1 MQLASRRR
9 SGSRDSRHAVKPERQ
24 SDTPVNDVSPTQDLE
39 EIPGARPMEPRIL
52 RHNNISKSVSFQQR
66 YIERRFHHLHKTEV
80 HLGQKTDPLKGQ
92 KMTMDIPRSKV
103 RKKHATIRA
112 YRRRDPID
120 FKEREDKRNPTAK
133 KMDKQE
139 RKEAKRF
146 KEYNEGI
153 RQQRKEQPIKERMQ
167 QKVQRYHPTG
177 DQPLGEKSN
186 MSSTI
191 ARIRAW
197 ILHNEIRK
205 EEGREAGSP
214 RGRVERRG
222 SVGGNC

>member
-1 MQLASRRR
+1 
-9 SGSRDSRHAVKPERQ
+9 
-24 SDTPVNDVSPTQDLE
+24 
-39 EIPGARPMEPRIL
+39 MEPRIL

-66 YIERRFHHLHKTEV
+66 YIERRFHHLHLTEV
-80 HLGQKTDPLKGQ
+80 HLGQKPDPLKGQ
-92 KMTMDIPRSKV
+92 KMTMYIPRSKV

-197 ILHNEIRK
+197 ILHNEIRY
-205 EEGREAGSP
+205 EEGLEA
-214 RGRVERRG
+214 RRWEDFG
-222 SVGGNC
+222 IYQQLKHVIAVRQFSRHV